1 MAHDPNLGFA
11 DYFSAADASASS
23 VTTLMPAMDE
33 AAPELFGLQAG
44 MELPSSIQL
53 RFVRESR
60 NVAMSICEPSS

>member
-53 RFVRESR
+53 KSEASGLRKTRLLINSL
-60 NVAMSICEPSS
+60 A

>member
-33 AAPELFGLQAG
+33 AAPELIGMQAG

-53 RFVRESR
+53 LRDQKSRRPRELR
-60 NVAMSICEPSS
+60 